1 MNTTTNFYKGLTND
15 DTIDDLT
22 VGSLNCGTFN
32 VNSITASHYYGII
45 TEVINTSMLFPEIGF
60 SFDPAVNTFSI
71 YLYDD
76 SIPLARLSASTYD
89 SLAVPRTLVWRD
101 DDNFSEMYELRI
113 TNLLTVMR

>member
-22 VGSLNCGTFN
+22 VGSCNCGTFN

-71 YLYDD
+71 YLYYRF
-76 SIPLARLSASTYD
+76 LFNGMWTYCFWIFFQW
-89 SLAVPRTLVWRD
+89 V
-101 DDNFSEMYELRI
+101 
-113 TNLLTVMR
+113 